1 MNSTKLGLKENWRQF
16 ELLVVIDAFVGR
28 MIVLERIE
36 GYKHLPVPKLLYFFN
51 QVLRKYNLKIKIII
65 DKNRSQKF
73 AK

>member
-36 GYKHLPVPKLLYFFN
+36 GYKHLPVLN
-51 QVLRKYNLKIKIII
+51 QK
-65 DKNRSQKF
+65 
-73 AK
+73 